1 MYARAVARLVH
12 NFSHKV
18 FSLHRATGICTY
30 TRLRQPYASLPD
42 VALAARLCRLHSAM
56 SPLGGGGMLPRRRNG
71 LFVGRALAFSS
82 SNMQ

>member
-18 FSLHRATGICTY
+18 FSLHRATGICTFE
-30 TRLRQPYASLPD
+30 TTLRITSGCGFSRKTVQATQCD
-42 VALAARLCRLHSAM
+42 VSA
-56 SPLGGGGMLPRRRNG
+56 RRRRHASEEEKW
-71 LFVGRALAFSS
+71 FVRWSSSS